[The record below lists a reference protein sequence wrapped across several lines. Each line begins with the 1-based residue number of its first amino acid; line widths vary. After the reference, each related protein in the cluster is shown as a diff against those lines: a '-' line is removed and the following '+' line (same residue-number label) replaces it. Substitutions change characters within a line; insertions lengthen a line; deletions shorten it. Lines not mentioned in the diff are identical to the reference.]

1 MSAFALTLVQAVSPS
16 ALGKVYSIKPDGSL
30 GKKAAAQLYE
40 GIATT
45 RQVPNAE
52 AMKALLIAYD
62 EPPGDGR
69 LAMSC
74 LTIERR

>member
-1 MSAFALTLVQAVSPS
+1 MSAFTLTLVQAVSPN
-16 ALGKVYSIKPDGSL
+16 ALGKVYSM
-30 GKKAAAQLYE
+30 
-40 GIATT
+40 
-45 RQVPNAE
+45 VPNAE